1 MYLGRNG
8 YANSTK
14 HTGGGYAALVVFLW
28 VSVVVEYQDRIHG
41 VIVRIGN
48 KHLKLSIIVLRA
60 VFLVLCFMAA
70 FRGMD
75 ITNDTEA
82 YYRTYQKIA
91 YGGFAGETRMERG
104 YVALNLLLSCI
115 FQDDLVGFHVLLFI
129 TAVFSYL
136 ALEQWIERH
145 AVTYGMCILT
155 FYFLSNQSFMSAIRQ
170 SAAVGFILWA
180 LMAWEDLKGWKRYI
194 VYISLVIAAMFFH
207 KTAIVA
213 TVFPLLASR
222 KYTHNTTVLIMI
234 VTLIMTSTNLVSS
247 MISFFGLGTGYV
259 TAEIGNAVN
268 VGVVSLLYFVLLLLR
283 LIAAN
288 RGGYLPSKSNDTG
301 NAAYSDDFY
310 TYCIA
315 LSLAITVMSLR
326 AAGMSRLD
334 MYLQLVGLPYISNIM
349 NHIED
354 QRIALIIKVIFSVV
368 IWSYSAIALI
378 YRPEWQHIWPYHF
391 YWQ

>member
-1 MYLGRNG
+1 M
-8 YANSTK
+8 
-14 HTGGGYAALVVFLW
+14 
-28 VSVVVEYQDRIHG
+28 SVAVEYQAGIHV
-41 VIVRIGN
+41 VIVRIGY
-48 KHLKLSIIVLRA
+48 KHLKLNIIVLRT

-91 YGGFAGETRMERG
+91 YSGFAGETRMERG
-104 YVALNLLLSCI
+104 YVALNLLLSRV
-115 FQDDLVGFHVLLFI
+115 FQDNLVGFHVLLFI

-170 SAAVGFILWA
+170 SVAVGFILWA

-207 KTAIVA
+207 KTAIIA

-222 KYTHNTTVLIMI
+222 KYTHNTAVLIMI

-268 VGVVSLLYFVLLLLR
+268 VGVVSLLYFALLLLR

-288 RGGYLPSKSNDTG
+288 RGSYLPSKSNDTG

-326 AAGMSRLD
+326 AAGMSRLN

-349 NHIED
+349 NQIED
-354 QRIALIIKVIFSVV
+354 QRIALIIKFIFSVV

>member
-1 MYLGRNG
+1 MQIAPNILE
-8 YANSTK
+8 
-14 HTGGGYAALVVFLW
+14 GGYAALVVFLW

-82 YYRTYQKIA
+82 YYITYQKIA

-104 YVALNLLLSCI
+104 YVAFNLLLSCI
-115 FQDDLVGFHVLLFI
+115 FQDDLVGFHVLLFT

-145 AVTYGMCILT
+145 AVTYGICILT

-170 SAAVGFILWA
+170 SVAVGFILWA

-268 VGVVSLLYFVLLLLR
+268 VGVVSLLYFALLLLR

-315 LSLAITVMSLR
+315 LSWAITVMSLR

-349 NHIED
+349 NQIED